1 MGDPVSKANAGRKHR
16 PQFQDLAPEK
26 VREVPPDGSE
36 SSMSESSVDL
46 PAIHAQHVADADDID
61 WEAHPR
67 LERKMRKL
75 FTSLANTTD
84 ALKDMKQRLSKAEAT
99 GGLHTLHAQ
108 LYADQVEKLLAERRR
123 MQQEVAAIMTLVDPD
138 VTGTILDRVKSAETR
153 EAENDFNTVWKD
165 YQRTQKT
172 SWAKYGWTL
181 MSGTFA
187 YAIPFGTGTMLSRG
201 LGIPWMV
208 APVAGAMHTLF
219 EPFWTAIR
227 SVTWTNP
234 AAEGALQR
242 QRVRARDVGDM
253 FRQCAG
259 LDPKR
264 KFIIPDPDG
273 GEPEVVSAHEFLR
286 HGNEWA
292 EWAEKNDCPR
302 DLDRYGLLNWI
313 DKVAWVQWADKM
325 LTDDMP
331 FFVFTIFYS
340 AKNSVVEF
348 MGMDFYNQRGPE
360 RPMYNDTQHNIWVI
374 PLNPVYNGKVT
385 PADLSLQ
392 FLAGMLSG
400 AFAMLTSQG
409 LRRWLASRTNGREV
423 VTKSLHVWEL
433 EARFLRSY
441 IDDIDKELNKNKT
454 ATPRSKYAHKDQYLL
469 EQKRKELET
478 QLATAQAKTGILSGF
493 WYDLNVMWQGKRRAV
508 ATGPDISGKRLDTL
522 CSIAGRIT
530 SLASGVAMSYVAA
543 PYQRLTGA
551 RIDPVS
557 RVLRHILQPLA
568 LVAWPG
574 FNSRLEWQGAY
585 RVTFGALKG
594 IYSAFAACCCA
605 TEEEDAS
612 DDDEYDNDSDRTQ
625 DHVTTVPRTTARRN
639 LFPNE
644 NGHPSKSSGSRATDS
659 PVIDT
664 NHGASTQAVRGASHT
679 ADPPRLIDS
688 DDSEG

>member
-1 MGDPVSKANAGRKHR
+1 MADAASKASAGRPYR
-16 PQFQDLAPEK
+16 PKFQHLAKEK
-26 VREVPPDGSE
+26 PTKVPPDGSE
-36 SSMSESSVDL
+36 SSTSESSVNL
-46 PAIHAQHVADADDID
+46 QAIHAQHVANADDID

-67 LERKMRKL
+67 LERVMRKL
-75 FTSLANTTD
+75 FTRLADTTET
-84 ALKDMKQRLSKAEAT
+84 LEDMKEKLSKAKST
-99 GGLHTLHAQ
+99 GGPNTLHAQ
-108 LYADQVEKLLAERRR
+108 LYADQVVKLSADRRR
-123 MQQEVAAIMTLVDPD
+123 MQQEVAAIMTLADPD
-138 VTGTILDRVKSAETR
+138 VTGTILDRVKSEDTR

-165 YQRTQKT
+165 YQRTQKA

-181 MSGTFA
+181 ASGTCA

-201 LGIPWMV
+201 LGIPWLV

-234 AAEGALQR
+234 SAEGALQR

-259 LDPKR
+259 MEPKL

-286 HGNEWA
+286 RGNDWA
-292 EWAEKNDCPR
+292 EWAEKHGCSPEA
-302 DLDRYGLLNWI
+302 DRCGFLNWI

-331 FFVFTIFYS
+331 FFVFTVFYS

-348 MGMDFYNQRGPE
+348 MGMDFYNQLGPE

-374 PLNPVYNGKVT
+374 PPNPVYNGKVT
-385 PADLSLQ
+385 GADLGLQ
-392 FLAGMLSG
+392 FVAGMLSG
-400 AFAMLTSQG
+400 AFAMLISQG

-454 ATPRSKYAHKDQYLL
+454 ATPRSKYLHKDKYLL
-469 EQKRKELET
+469 EQKRKELVT

-522 CSIAGRIT
+522 CSMAGRIT
-530 SLASGVAMSYVAA
+530 SLACGVGISYLAA

-551 RIDPVS
+551 RIDPVG
-557 RVLRHILQPLA
+557 RVLRHIAQPLA

-585 RVTFGALKG
+585 RVAFGALKG
-594 IYSAFAACCCA
+594 MYSAMAACCCA
-605 TEEEDAS
+605 AEDDDDAYD
-612 DDDEYDNDSDRTQ
+612 DDDEGAE

-639 LFPNE
+639 LFPGE
-644 NGHPSKSSGSRATDS
+644 NGQPSNSSDSRATDS
-659 PVIDT
+659 PFNDT
-664 NHGASTQAVRGASHT
+664 HHDERTRMVKSASRAANPS
-679 ADPPRLIDS
+679 RLIDA
-688 DDSEG
+688 DDSES